1 MTDEKSDRPGVIA
14 PPPLIFAAGLVTGF
28 LIQRVF
34 PIPLLPGAPAPA
46 MGVSLIGAVIIL
58 AAWAFRTMLRA
69 GTHVDPY
76 KPTTRLVS
84 DGPFRF
90 TRNPLYLSLTLIY
103 LGVALLFNA
112 LWPILL
118 LPFVLLVLRRGV
130 IDREERYLE
139 RKFGEEYIRY
149 KNRVRRWI

>member
-14 PPPLIFAAGLVTGF
+14 PPPLIFAAGLVIGL
-28 LIQRVF
+28 LIQRARPV
-34 PIPLLPGAPAPA
+34 PLWPGVSA
-46 MGVSLIGAVIIL
+46 MGVFLIGAAILL
-58 AAWAFRTMLRA
+58 AAWAFQTMQRA
-69 GTHVDPY
+69 GTPVDPY

-84 DGPFRF
+84 EGPFRF

-103 LGVALLFNA
+103 LGIALLFNA
-112 LWPILL
+112 LWPLLL

-139 RKFGEEYIRY
+139 RKFGKEYLRY
-149 KNRVRRWI
+149 KNRVRR